1 VLSIHHAIL
10 YILPVLFPL
19 YPHYISL
26 HLFYLLDRQTVLIL
40 LTKLLAVLHIDRLLI
55 RQTNTGLSFVNQ
67 QIIEIFPDD
76 LDSESFYILMYARQK
91 NYLIRWTYL
100 LKYEMLQVDQ
110 TFQNKFLPVQI
121 KIKHLLF
128 FHRE

>member
-1 VLSIHHAIL
+1 MYLHPLLFHLYTPSITR
-10 YILPVLFPL
+10 
-19 YPHYISL
+19 
-26 HLFYLLDRQTVLIL
+26 HLLYLLDRQTVLIL
-40 LTKLLAVLHIDRLLI
+40 LTKLLTFVRIDHVLI
-55 RQTNTGLSFVNQ
+55 RQINTGLSFVNQ

-91 NYLIRWTYL
+91 YYLIRWTYL

-128 FHRE
+128 FHCE